1 MHAMNPEVVDA
12 IGRRFREAKRI
23 LLVSHVRPDGDAV
36 GSLLG
41 LGLSLQEAGKHV
53 QMVLNDGVPANLRYL
68 PGSEQVAHS
77 SDGPVDLVVT
87 LDCSDLK
94 RAGNALNGY
103 SPPDVN
109 IDHHVTNLNF
119 GRLNLVDPTAVAT
132 AEILAE
138 TLPTWDLPLTQPVAT
153 ALLTGLITDTIGF
166 RTSNMT
172 PKALRVAAS
181 LTETGVDMPEL
192 YNQALAQRSYEAV
205 RFWGAGLQHLE
216 RLGPIVWTTLTMEDR
231 KSAGYG
237 GRDDADLINVLSTIE
252 DALVVLIFVE
262 QPGGAVKVS
271 WRARPGIDIS
281 PVALRFGGGG
291 HPAAAGAEVR
301 GSLEEVRAIVI
312 DATQELLATTL
323 QKKVDEGAS
332 LVV

>member
-1 MHAMNPEVVDA
+1 MNPEVVEA
-12 IGRRFREAKRI
+12 IGRRFKAAQRI
-23 LLVSHVRPDGDAV
+23 LLVSHIRPDGDAV

-41 LGLSLQEAGKHV
+41 LGLALQEAGKNV
-53 QMVLNDGVPANLRYL
+53 QMVLNDGVPASLRTL
-68 PGSEQVAHS
+68 PGSEQVAHNPEE
-77 SDGPVDLVVT
+77 PVDLVVT
-87 LDCSDLK
+87 LDCSDIK
-94 RAGNALNGY
+94 RAGSALNSY
-103 SPPDVN
+103 SPPDIN

-119 GRLNLVDPTAVAT
+119 ARLNLVDPTAVAT

-138 TLPTWDLPLTQPVAT
+138 ALPSWDLPVTKPIAA

-166 RTSNMT
+166 RTANMT
-172 PKALRVAAS
+172 PKALRVTAS
-181 LTETGVDMPEL
+181 LMETGVNMPEL

-205 RFWGAGLQHLE
+205 RFWGAGLRHLE
-216 RLGPIVWTTLTMEDR
+216 RSGPVVWTTLTMEDR
-231 KSAGYG
+231 KAAGYG

-271 WRARPGIDIS
+271 WRARPGVDIS

-291 HPAAAGAEVR
+291 HPAAAGAEIR
-301 GSLEEVRAIVI
+301 GSLEEVPAMVI
-312 DATQELLATTL
+312 DATQGLLAATL
-323 QKKVDEGAS
+323 QKKVEEGAS